1 MKTDVRDAGPREF
14 FFSSEAAPC
23 APPPEDV
30 AAEDVSTISKL
41 RRKTR
46 GRRRRCALALLFSF
60 GVGSFFRM
68 ETSPSSPNEVS
79 KRKSRKS
86 VFFSP
91 PLSAPKRASPRVYGA
106 RKLRCDLTLGL
117 ARGTARGERAHGVE
131 ARTRCPTLLAPPL
144 PPRTMQEKRERD
156 KSFSP
161 SFGLAAP
168 AARCPCTPRERR
180 GKDDRAF
187 EQEKRSGGCFAFKSR
202 KRHGGACLFGD
213 DGKKERRSDFF
224 FSLSSVLLQE
234 KKSPL
239 RASSL
244 FASSSLSLDREGFF
258 FFFVPTPPSPRI
270 QIMGKA
276 KEALPG
282 LSSAG
287 RSKSYHRRGLWA
299 IKKKNGGKLP
309 VHPKKAAKA
318 AVEAKVRREMQK
330 KRTPAFAYQ
339 TRRDSV

>member
-258 FFFVPTPPSPRI
+258 FFSFLLHPPPLFKSWARPRKPSRACRPRADPRATTGGGSGPSRRRTEASCPCTPKRLPRRPSRPR
-270 QIMGKA
+270 
-276 KEALPG
+276 
-282 LSSAG
+282 
-287 RSKSYHRRGLWA
+287 
-299 IKKKNGGKLP
+299 
-309 VHPKKAAKA
+309 
-318 AVEAKVRREMQK
+318 
-330 KRTPAFAYQ
+330 
-339 TRRDSV
+339 